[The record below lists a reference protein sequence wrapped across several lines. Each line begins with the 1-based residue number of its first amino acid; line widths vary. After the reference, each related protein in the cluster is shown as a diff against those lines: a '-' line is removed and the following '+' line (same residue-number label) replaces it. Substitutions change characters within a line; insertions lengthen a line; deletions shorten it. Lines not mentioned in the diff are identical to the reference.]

1 MGIIAM
7 GMGDGHKGFSG
18 PPWGAAV
25 GAAAAVAGPRR
36 MPGVSQDPP
45 RAVQGPSSAFSPR
58 LNRTV
63 ALKYVHV
70 QYALKSEL
78 GADALHGRA

>member
-18 PPWGAAV
+18 
-25 GAAAAVAGPRR
+25 
-36 MPGVSQDPP
+36 PP